1 MNTRPPESTQ
11 AATTDEQVGSMP
23 WLFDAHLDLAMN
35 ALEWNRDLTR
45 PLAELRASEAGMTD
59 RPDRGRG
66 TVCFPEL
73 RRAGVRLCVATQIGR
88 VDATGRSRVAAWQ
101 SSAQAWAMTQGQL
114 AWYRQ
119 MEADGELVSI
129 RDRTSLERHLQS
141 GEAARA
147 SRAPIGY
154 ILSLEGADSIL
165 TLGHLERAH
174 ADGLR
179 ALGLAHYGPGIHAQ
193 GTDATGGLTARGR
206 DLLPELQ
213 RLGMI
218 LDLTHLSDESF
229 WEAVEAYPGPVWA
242 SHQNCRAL
250 VPHQRQWTDDQFR
263 EVIRRGGVIGVVLD
277 GWMLSPQWVRG
288 QTTPQSAQL
297 HLDALVDHIDHI
309 CQIAGNARHVGIGSD
324 LDGAFGTEQTPLD
337 VDSIADLRRLEPLLR
352 ARGYSAEEV
361 EGIAHGNFLRFLREV
376 WR

>member
-1 MNTRPPESTQ
+1 MNTRSPEISEAST
-11 AATTDEQVGSMP
+11 TGDPVGEMP

-45 PLAELRASEAGMTD
+45 PLADLRASEAGWTD

-73 RRAGVRLCVATQIGR
+73 RRGEIRLCVATQIGR

-101 SSAQAWAMTQGQL
+101 SPAQAWAMTQGQL

-119 MEADGELVSI
+119 MEADGELISI
-129 RDRTSLERHLQS
+129 RDRASLDRHLQHRETP
-141 GEAARA
+141 GTG
-147 SRAPIGY
+147 PIPVGY

-165 TLGHLERAH
+165 SLGHLERAY

-206 DLLPELQ
+206 GLLRELH

-242 SHQNCRAL
+242 SHQNCRTL
-250 VPHQRQWTDDQFR
+250 VPHQRQWADDQIR

-288 QTTPQSAQL
+288 ETTPQSAGL
-297 HLDALVDHIDHI
+297 HLEAVVDHIDHI

-324 LDGAFGTEQTPLD
+324 LDGAFGTEQTPLE
-337 VDSIADLRRLEPLLR
+337 VDSIADLQRLGPLLR
-352 ARGYSAEEV
+352 ARGYTSGEV
-361 EGIAHGNFLRFLREV
+361 EGIAHGNFVRFLQEV